1 MPGLYVAGWVKRGPT
16 GLIGSNKPDGTET
29 AAAMI
34 EDLPRLAPA
43 PPAPKPP
50 IDALLAERGLRPVDF
65 AGWKRLDQIEV
76 ERGRAAGRPR
86 VKFGRIEEMLAA
98 LASAA

>member
-1 MPGLYVAGWVKRGPT
+1 M
-16 GLIGSNKPDGTET
+16 IGSNKPDGVET

-34 EDLPRLAPA
+34 EDRAHLTLGARD
-43 PPAPKPP
+43 P
-50 IDALLAERGLRPVDF
+50 IDSLLEQRGLQPVDF

-76 ERGRAAGRPR
+76 ERGKATGRPR

-98 LASAA
+98 LATEAVH